1 MTDTD
6 EQTGNPDL
14 LGSNI
19 PAAPR
24 ANTKTVKKPAEGM
37 PKYQRINLDENESIP
52 PTGLF
57 IGHNGKGY
65 LLRAGEEANVPT
77 EVIQILRDAIVS
89 IPQTDGS
96 GTVIGYRDRPKYP
109 FRVIG

>member
-6 EQTGNPDL
+6 ELTGNTNM

-19 PAAPR
+19 PAA
-24 ANTKTVKKPAEGM
+24 AKATKSVKKPAEGM
-37 PKYQRINLDENESIP
+37 PTYQRIVLEENESIP

-65 LLRAGEEANVPT
+65 LLKPGEEANVPV
-77 EVIQILRDAIVS
+77 EVIQILRES
-89 IPQTDGS
+89 IISVAQTDGS
-96 GTVIGYRDRPKYP
+96 GTVIGYRDRSKYP
-109 FRVIG
+109 FRMVG